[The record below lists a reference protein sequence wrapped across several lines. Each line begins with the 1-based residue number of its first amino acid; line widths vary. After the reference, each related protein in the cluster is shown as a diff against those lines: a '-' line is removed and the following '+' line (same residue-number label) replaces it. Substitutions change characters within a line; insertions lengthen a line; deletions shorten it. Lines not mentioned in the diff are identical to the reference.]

1 MKQLDVVVSLIREGK
16 VVKIPVRGNS
26 MRPYLVHE
34 RDFVILQQSDDLKVG
49 DSVLAEVSPA
59 HYVLHRIVAISG
71 QHLTLRGD
79 GNFATERCDKKDVCG
94 KAVAFQRKGRQRQES
109 LDSLSYRV
117 YSWFWMNTL
126 PLRRYLLFAHH
137 LIFRSRKELH

>member
-1 MKQLDVVVSLIREGK
+1 MKQLDVVVNLLREGK

-34 RDFVILQQSDDLKVG
+34 RDFVFLQQADDLKVG

-59 HYVLHRIVAISG
+59 HYVLHRIVEISG
-71 QHLTLRGD
+71 QQVTLRGD
-79 GNFATERCDKKDVCG
+79 GNFAAERCDKKDVRG
-94 KAVAFQRKGRQRQES
+94 KAIAFLRKGRKSQES
-109 LDSLSYRV
+109 PDSLSYRV

-126 PLRRYLLFAHH
+126 PIRRYLLFAHH
-137 LIFRSRKELH
+137 LIFRSRKVLN

>member
-1 MKQLDVVVSLIREGK
+1 MKQLDVVVSLLKEGK

-71 QHLTLRGD
+71 EQVTLRGD
-79 GNFATERCDKKDVCG
+79 GNFATESCEKQDVCG
-94 KAVAFQRKGRQRQES
+94 KAIAFQRKGSSQQES
-109 LDSLSYRV
+109 PESMDYRV

-137 LIFRSRKELH
+137 LIFRSRKELY